1 MSAETKL
8 PRIDITTPE
17 GMKFIRDLI
26 ISAQGGD
33 PQARQALT
41 NFMSFDNP
49 VEGSNLSTR
58 KDVQRVVYFTY
69 VGMSIFPDLKN
80 DPFTDAA
87 EVIATVSKAKG
98 GFKSNQ
104 TVELFRTSPD
114 MAALKQSIEDAQPKS
129 WRERIFGKGR
139 SE

>member
-1 MSAETKL
+1 M
-8 PRIDITTPE
+8 R
-17 GMKFIRDLI
+17 FIRDLM

-49 VEGSNLSTR
+49 VEGSNLATR

-69 VGMSIFPDLKN
+69 VGMSFFPDVKN

-87 EVIATVSKAKG
+87 EIIATVSKAKG

-114 MAALKQSIEDAQPKS
+114 MAALKQSIEDIQSPS
-129 WRERIFGKGR
+129 IRDRIFGRGK
-139 SE
+139 SD